1 MATITVNYIAYNRA
15 GNRLHVPV
23 QESVINAVN
32 ETRSA
37 DDDYAVTILPVM
49 EHNGK
54 ELHFAF
60 LAASGTAEGSLLSF
74 NPGTQNLP
82 IGDTDIRVA
91 VVYLFHSE
99 IPTVFTDVFN
109 LETTSFIDSD
119 FIDIVSEN
127 QPAIEKTAAANEY
140 GVIPAETAE
149 KVMAHETVDSA
160 SFSVWKPFPVGTTS
174 GKRERSIEQ
183 AQSGYLFAFYG
194 GEN

>member
-15 GNRLHVPV
+15 GNRLHVPL

-37 DDDYAVTILPVM
+37 DDDYSVSILPVM

-82 IGDTDIRVA
+82 VGDTDIRVA
-91 VVYLFHSE
+91 VVYLPHSE

-119 FIDIVSEN
+119 FIDILSEN
-127 QPAIEKTAAANEY
+127 QPAIEKTATANEY
-140 GVIPAETAE
+140 GVITAETIE
-149 KVMAHETVDSA
+149 KVIARETIDSA
-160 SFSVWKPFPVGTTS
+160 SFSVWKPFPGESTS
-174 GKRERSIEQ
+174 GKRECTIEQ

-194 GEN
+194 S